1 MYRKYLLLSL
11 IFLVVTQVVGT
22 ETSAAAVAS
31 GASTQRKA
39 VETKFAIVD
48 LDKIFNM
55 ESTDVSLEYRDRMK
69 DLEDEAVEAAKKLKA
84 DEERGRQLQ
93 QELASKEKSK
103 WASDE
108 SREAKYEEL
117 EKLQQKLQLGA
128 RELETKMQRKS
139 GTIQAEV
146 LAKVH
151 KAAERVRKE
160 QGWDII
166 WTTTAQVPVGPT
178 GFSDRVE
185 VTKDVVTILN
195 KEYKP
200 KKPVAAKPKAEE
212 SKKEETKSVAPT
224 AATK

>member
-11 IFLVVTQVVGT
+11 IFLVVTPVVGT
-22 ETSAAAVAS
+22 ETSASAVAS
-31 GASTQRKA
+31 GSSAQRKA
-39 VETKFAIVD
+39 VETKLAIVD

-117 EKLQQKLQLGA
+117 ENYNKNFSL
-128 RELETKMQRKS
+128 
-139 GTIQAEV
+139 V
-146 LAKVH
+146 LV
-151 KAAERVRKE
+151 
-160 QGWDII
+160 
-166 WTTTAQVPVGPT
+166 
-178 GFSDRVE
+178 
-185 VTKDVVTILN
+185 N
-195 KEYKP
+195 
-200 KKPVAAKPKAEE
+200 
-212 SKKEETKSVAPT
+212 
-224 AATK
+224 

>member
-11 IFLVVTQVVGT
+11 ILVVTPVVGT
-22 ETSAAAVAS
+22 ETSAAVAAS
-31 GASTQRKA
+31 GASAQRKA
-39 VETKFAIVD
+39 VETKLAIVD

-151 KAAERVRKE
+151 KSAERVRKE

-200 KKPVAAKPKAEE
+200 KKTVAAKPKAEE
-212 SKKEETKSVAPT
+212 SKKEETKPVAPI